1 MEQTWD
7 FTAVSLF
14 FFFIWLS
21 RVKFSLLP
29 LVFLLGMR
37 TVCLPCKSFTVHV
50 LKYQRQNAALPFLN
64 SPRVLCFS
72 PVVVPHRD
80 VRFTCSSKICAR
92 DLCWA
97 GVEFRCLTGTFED
110 GVTLTLRCS
119 VWLTVISFRLFFF
132 PPLLEFDPSNAVS
145 KQMRKTKA
153 ACVPGSFWTSCL

>member
-14 FFFIWLS
+14 FFHLTLEGKIFPVSSCIPS
-21 RVKFSLLP
+21 RNVS
-29 LVFLLGMR
+29 
-37 TVCLPCKSFTVHV
+37 CLPCKSFTVHV

-80 VRFTCSSKICAR
+80 VRFTCSSKIRAR

-119 VWLTVISFRLFFF
+119 VWLTLISFRLFFF